1 MVLWLLGALLGLLLL
16 ALVGALY
23 MGARAGTMRKSK
35 RIDYISITEQV
46 ASEAG
51 MVGDLKSSP
60 TTSVKQE
67 EMGGGGRTV
76 TPARV
81 YRGARTPIESRDTY
95 QGVYDGHGEQRQRG
109 ATSEDPVLGLLQT
122 WSTRGLRQQTHCQ
135 SGGPAPTISTARVS
149 LSSSRVDE

>member
-67 EMGGGGRTV
+67 EMRAPIRTNLHRPAGGV
-76 TPARV
+76 PA
-81 YRGARTPIESRDTY
+81 
-95 QGVYDGHGEQRQRG
+95 
-109 ATSEDPVLGLLQT
+109 
-122 WSTRGLRQQTHCQ
+122 
-135 SGGPAPTISTARVS
+135 
-149 LSSSRVDE
+149 